1 MSPFSSLRVLGRREF
16 RVYWVGQAISL
27 VGTWMQQMAQG
38 WVVTRLSAS
47 ALSLGLL
54 MTVGSLPILALGLH
68 AGQLADRRDKRKI
81 LIVTQIAMMAL
92 ALTFSALAFSGG
104 LRLWHVYVLAVTLGL
119 VTAFDLP
126 AAQAF
131 APELVQPDE
140 IPHAVALIQSA
151 FHGSR
156 LIGPAAA
163 GALIARFGEGSAF
176 LVNGLSF
183 LAVIASLLAIS
194 SRQLPATSGRGSGGL
209 GAGIQYTKNDALTRA
224 LLVLA
229 TATLGFAFPFV
240 IVLMPYYARH
250 VLGGDAAAM
259 GSIMSGSGLGAL
271 LGATSLLVMHPS
283 HWRLRL
289 WLGGFDV
296 AAALLALSLNRNLH
310 LAIAISAMLS
320 LGTALLMGTIMQVVQ
335 RRVPNDLRGR
345 VMALFGMA
353 FTSVLPIAGLSLSA
367 LADGIGL
374 RKLMAGCAASFLAV
388 VVVMLARVP
397 RE

>member
-1 MSPFSSLRVLGRREF
+1 
-16 RVYWVGQAISL
+16 
-27 VGTWMQQMAQG
+27 
-38 WVVTRLSAS
+38 
-47 ALSLGLL
+47 
-54 MTVGSLPILALGLH
+54 
-68 AGQLADRRDKRKI
+68 
-81 LIVTQIAMMAL
+81 
-92 ALTFSALAFSGG
+92 
-104 LRLWHVYVLAVTLGL
+104 
-119 VTAFDLP
+119 LP

-140 IPHAVALIQSA
+140 IPQAVALIQSA

-163 GALIARFGEGSAF
+163 GVLIARFGEGSAF

-194 SRQLPATSGRGSGGL
+194 SRQIPATSGRGSGGL
-209 GAGIQYTKNDALTRA
+209 GAGIRYTANDALTRS

-229 TATLGFAFPFV
+229 TATLGLAFPFV

-271 LGATSLLVMHPS
+271 LGATSLLVMQPS
-283 HWRLRL
+283 WWRGRL

-296 AAALLALSLNRNLH
+296 AAALVALSLNRSLH
-310 LAIAISAMLS
+310 LAIAFSAMMS

-335 RRVPNDLRGR
+335 RRVPNELRGR

-353 FTSVLPIAGLSLSA
+353 FTSVLPIAGLLLA
-367 LADGIGL
+367 AFADGIGL
-374 RKLMAGCAASFLAV
+374 RRLMGGCAASFLLL
-388 VVVMLARVP
+388 VVVMLVRVP
-397 RE
+397 RESALT

>member
-1 MSPFSSLRVLGRREF
+1 
-16 RVYWVGQAISL
+16 
-27 VGTWMQQMAQG
+27 
-38 WVVTRLSAS
+38 VTQFA
-47 ALSLGLL
+47 
-54 MTVGSLPILALGLH
+54 MMVLAL
-68 AGQLADRRDKRKI
+68 A
-81 LIVTQIAMMAL
+81 
-92 ALTFSALAFSGG
+92 FSALAFSGG
-104 LRLWHVYVLAVTLGL
+104 LHLWHVYVLAISLGL

-140 IPHAVALIQSA
+140 IPQAVALIQSA

-156 LIGPAAA
+156 LVGPAAA
-163 GALIARFGEGSAF
+163 GVLIARFGEGSAF

-183 LAVIASLLAIS
+183 LAVIASLVAIS
-194 SRQLPATSGRGSGGL
+194 SRPVPVTSGRGSGGL
-209 GAGIQYTKNDALTRA
+209 GAGIRYAKNDGLTRA

-259 GSIMSGSGLGAL
+259 GSMMSGSGLGAL
-271 LGATSLLVMHPS
+271 IGATSLLVMQPS
-283 HWRLRL
+283 SWRVRL

-296 AAALLALSLNRNLH
+296 AAALVALSLNRSLY
-310 LAIAISAMLS
+310 LAIAFCAMLS
-320 LGTALLMGTIMQVVQ
+320 LGTALLMGTSMQVVQ
-335 RRVPNDLRGR
+335 RRVPNEIRGR

-353 FTSVLPIAGLSLSA
+353 FVGVLPIAGLLLSA

-388 VVVMLARVP
+388 VVFMLARVP